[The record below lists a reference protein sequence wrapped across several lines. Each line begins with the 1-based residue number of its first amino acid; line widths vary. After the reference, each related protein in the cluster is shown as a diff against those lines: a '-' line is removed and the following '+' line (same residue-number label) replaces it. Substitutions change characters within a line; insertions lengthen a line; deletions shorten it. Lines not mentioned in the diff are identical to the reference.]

1 MSEQRTK
8 ASTAKKKK
16 RSHKKRRSTGF
27 AVFAGFMKVL
37 GTFLLSVILVLVIT
51 GSIFA
56 TALTIYVLNYADT
69 TTTVSLDN
77 VTASYTSRFLYEN
90 PDYDDDNKKGEEYLL
105 YYALK
110 NTNQHA
116 VWTDYQSIPLNLS
129 NAVVAAEDERFLS
142 HDGVDFKRTL
152 ASFVNI
158 FLPLY
163 DEKSGGS
170 TITQQTIKN
179 VTGDDARDL
188 ANGGAERKIREIFR
202 AMNVERT
209 YSKEDILESYLNII
223 SFATWDYDI
232 KGVQAAANYYFGKDV
247 SQLSLAECASIAAMI
262 KSPATLNPIEDR
274 KENKERA
281 QYVLRKMNDIGMISS
296 DDWEKALKDLDN
308 LKTTGDITYS
318 SVTKYEDETKDQGP
332 TSWFMD
338 DAIYQAENIL
348 MDYYGITYQAAKE
361 KLYSGG
367 YTVYTTVDIDMQKE
381 VEKRMR
387 DKTNF
392 QAYELEKDKLDSAFF
407 CCDYYGQVKAVVGNR
422 KKKKESRTFSIA
434 TDGLI
439 SPGSTIKP
447 IAAYGPA
454 IDQGLVYYSSILKDE
469 PIEIKI
475 SDTETKKWPV
485 NYSESKRENWTYN
498 DFPLWTMLQNSTN
511 TASAQLIK
519 LLTPTYSYN
528 FLQQKLDISTLTLDD
543 ADYAPLAIGATSN
556 GLHLSELV
564 EAYQIFG
571 NGGKKYEMTWI
582 SLIEDKEGTVIYEHS
597 DSYTQAIDPSSAYV
611 MNRMMKKVVDSGTG
625 TAAKLQNTELVG
637 KTGTSEDWKDLLF
650 VGCTPDYVSGVWI
663 GYSENRKTIPT
674 DQYQD
679 SSRIWHNIFGDIA
692 DNEPHHTFDVPEGVV
707 EAKYCKNSGMLATSS
722 CKSTETGYYKEN
734 AKPEYCNIG
743 Y

>member
-8 ASTAKKKK
+8 ASTSKKKK
-16 RSHKKRRSTGF
+16 RSHKKHKSTGF
-27 AVFAGFMKVL
+27 KVFAGFMKVL

-56 TALTIYVLNYADT
+56 TALTIYILNYADT
-69 TTTVSLDN
+69 TTTVSLEN
-77 VTASYTSRFLYEN
+77 ITASYTSRFLYEN
-90 PDYDDDNKKGEEYLL
+90 PDYNDDSKKGDEYKL

-152 ASFVNI
+152 RA
-158 FLPLY
+158 FLGVFIG
-163 DEKSGGS
+163 DTQGGS

-202 AMNVERT
+202 AINVERT
-209 YSKEDILESYLNII
+209 YSKEDILECYLNII

-247 SQLSLAECASIAAMI
+247 SQLNLAECASIAAMI
-262 KSPATLNPIEDR
+262 KEPARINPIEDR
-274 KENKERA
+274 KTNKERA
-281 QYVLRKMNDIGMISS
+281 QYVLRKMNDIGMISTEEW
-296 DDWEKALKDLDN
+296 DKALEDLDN

-318 SVTKYEDETKDQGP
+318 SVTKFEDETKDQGD

-338 DAIYQAENIL
+338 DAINQAEEIL
-348 MDYYGITYQAAKE
+348 MDYYGITAVEASE

-367 YTVYTTVDIDMQKE
+367 YTIYTTVDINMQKE
-381 VEKRMR
+381 LEKKMR

-407 CCDYYGQVKAVVGNR
+407 CCDYYGQVKAVVGSR
-422 KKKKESRTFSIA
+422 KKKKGSRTFSIA
-434 TDGLI
+434 TMGEI

-454 IDQGLVYYSSILKDE
+454 IDKGIVYYSTILKDA

-485 NYSESKRENWTYN
+485 NYSDTKAENWTYN

-511 TASAQLIK
+511 TASAQLIEM
-519 LLTPTYSYN
+519 LTPTYSYN
-528 FLQQKLDISTLTLDD
+528 FLQQKLDITTLTLDD
-543 ADYAPLAIGATSN
+543 ADYAPLSIGATSN

-625 TAAKLQNTELVG
+625 QAAKLQNTELVG

-650 VGCTPDYVSGVWI
+650 VGCTPDYISGVWI
-663 GYSENRKTIPT
+663 GFSDDPHTIPT
-674 DQYQD
+674 SEYQD

-692 DNEPHHTFDVPEGVV
+692 ENEPHHTFEIPEGVV
-707 EAKYCKNSGMLATSS
+707 EAKYCKSSGLLATSS
-722 CKSTETGYYKEN
+722 CKSTETGYYKES
-734 AKPEYCNIG
+734 AMPEYCGLG

>member
-1 MSEQRTK
+1 MSENRTK

-16 RSHKKRRSTGF
+16 RSHKKHKSTGF
-27 AVFAGFMKVL
+27 KVFAGFMKVL

-69 TTTVSLDN
+69 TTTVSLEN
-77 VTASYTSRFLYEN
+77 ITASYTSRFLYEN
-90 PDYDDDNKKGEEYLL
+90 PDYDEDTKKGDEYLL

-110 NTNQHA
+110 NSNQHA

-152 ASFVNI
+152 ASFVNVFVPI
-158 FLPLY
+158 Y
-163 DEKSGGS
+163 DAKSGGS

-179 VTGDDARDL
+179 VTGDDARD
-188 ANGGAERKIREIFR
+188 GTEGAERKIREIFR

-209 YSKEDILESYLNII
+209 YSKEDILECYLNII
-223 SFATWDYDI
+223 SFATYEYDI

-247 SQLSLAECASIAAMI
+247 SQLNLAECASIAAMI
-262 KSPATLNPIEDR
+262 KAPAEINPIEDR
-274 KENKERA
+274 DLNKERA
-281 QYVLRKMNDIGMISS
+281 QYVLRKMNDVGMISS
-296 DDWEKALKDLDN
+296 DDWEKALEDLDN

-318 SVTKYEDETKDQGP
+318 SVTKFEDETKDQGD

-338 DAIYQAENIL
+338 DAINQTVEIL
-348 MDYYGITYQAAKE
+348 MDYYGITAAEASE

-367 YTVYTTVDIDMQKE
+367 YTVYTTVDIDMQKKL
-381 VEKRMR
+381 EKAMR
-387 DKTNF
+387 TKENF
-392 QAYELEKDKLDSAFF
+392 QTYPLEKDKLESAFV
-407 CCDYYGQVKAVVGNR
+407 CCDYYGQIKAVVGSR
-422 KKKKESRTFSIA
+422 KKKKGSRVYSIA
-434 TDGLI
+434 SSGEV

-485 NYSESKRENWTYN
+485 NYSESKMENWTYQN
-498 DFPLWTMLQNSTN
+498 FPLWTMLQNSTN
-511 TASAQLIK
+511 TASAQLVK
-519 LLTPTYSYN
+519 MLTPTYSYN
-528 FLQQKLDISTLTLDD
+528 FLQQKLDITTLTLDD
-543 ADYAPLAIGATSN
+543 ADYAPLSIGATSN
-556 GLHLSELV
+556 GLHLTELV

-611 MNRMMKKVVDSGTG
+611 MNRMMQKVVNSGTG
-625 TAAKLQNTELVG
+625 TAAKLQTTDLVG

-650 VGCTPDYVSGVWI
+650 VGCTPDYVSGIWI
-663 GYSENRKTIPT
+663 GYSDNPHTIPT
-674 DQYQD
+674 GDYYD
-679 SSRIWHNIFGDIA
+679 SAQLWKNIFGDIA
-692 DNEPHHTFDVPEGVV
+692 ENEPHKTFEIPEGVV
-707 EAKYCKNSGMLATSS
+707 EAKYCKHSGLLATSG
-722 CKSTETGYYKEN
+722 CKNTETGYYKES
-734 AKPEYCNIG
+734 AMPEYCNIG